1 MFTGLIRHLGTLEAR
16 SSRPGGARLRI
27 AAPAD
32 LLGRA
37 ELGASIAVNGA
48 CLTSVAVDGR
58 SWEADLSEE
67 TLAKTTLGR
76 LPLGATLHLE
86 PALRVGDPLDG
97 HLVSGH
103 VDGIGQLVSRPQGQ
117 GGVAEGLWRFSMPV
131 ALAPMTAPKGS
142 IAVDGISLTVVDCG
156 ADWFTV
162 ALIPETVKHT
172 ALDAMRPGA
181 PVNLEADP
189 LGRFVA
195 RALALRGSDEKLAKF
210 AQGGWGG

>member
-1 MFTGLIRHLGTLEAR
+1 MFTGLIRHLGTLDSR

-27 AAPAD
+27 AAPTD
-32 LLGRA
+32 LLARA

-58 SWEADLSEE
+58 AWEADLSEE
-67 TLAKTTLGR
+67 TLQKTTLGR

-103 VDGIGQLVSRPQGQ
+103 VDAVGRLLERPRAKGGID
-117 GGVAEGLWRFSMPV
+117 EGIWRFAMPPE
-131 ALAPMTAPKGS
+131 LASMTAAKGS

-156 ADWFTV
+156 TDWFTV
-162 ALIPETVKHT
+162 ALIPETVTRT
-172 ALDAMRPGA
+172 ALDAMRPGD

-189 LGRFVA
+189 IGRFVA
-195 RALALRGSDEKLAKF
+195 RALALRGSEERLARF
-210 AQGGWGG
+210 AQGGWNV